1 MPVSVWRE
9 VRELL
14 TQYPRFG
21 LEVQRAGILLGPN
34 TRSGW

>member
-14 TQYPRFG
+14 TQYPRLG
-21 LEVQRAGILLGPN
+21 LEVQRAGIRVRGEPV
-34 TRSGW
+34 